1 MGLTELIEKMNSTT
15 NAEVKWRK
23 LWLNYKNNC
32 EQEKEINTIWD
43 KQMLLT
49 MVVEKVWQKHF
60 CVSSMAEVTKLYKRK
75 NIVKL
80 KWNVLDVTN
89 RRFEETFNNCNWI
102 LDLDFNRILWNICRS
117 KLI

>member
-49 MVVEKVWQKHF
+49 MVVEKVRQKHF
-60 CVSSMAEVTKLYKRK
+60 FVSSMAEVTKLSIKEKHRKTEMKCARRYKQTFWR
-75 NIVKL
+75 NIQ
-80 KWNVLDVTN
+80 
-89 RRFEETFNNCNWI
+89 
-102 LDLDFNRILWNICRS
+102 
-117 KLI
+117 